1 MCGIIGINSKNK
13 HILPQIIEGL
23 KALEYRGY
31 DSAGI
36 AYFKNKEIKII
47 KEKGA
52 ISELEKKVDINDD
65 ASVAIAHT
73 RWATHGIASA
83 TNAHPHKVNH
93 ITIVHNGIIENF
105 ISLKEMLLAKGYT
118 FKTETDTE
126 VACALLDFYY
136 QEYKDIDKTIKEFMK
151 NVIGSYA
158 ILMMLDNDDKTIY
171 AIKKDSPLIIGINKQ
186 EESTYLA
193 SDLDAILKYTKD
205 YYIVDDLEY
214 AKVTNTSVTFY
225 NQKGKIEKELKT
237 YQGDVTTSLKGKYE
251 HFMMMEIMEQ
261 KTTISKT
268 IEQYIKNGLESL
280 KTLPDLTKYN
290 EIAIV
295 ACGTAYHA
303 GLVAKYLFREYTN
316 TKCEAYLASEY
327 RYQNNFFSKDTL
339 TIFISQSGETAD
351 TLASLKM
358 VKEHNLP
365 NLSIINVKESSI
377 ARYSDI
383 TLYTEAGKEIA
394 VASTKAYTAQ
404 VALLSV
410 LALSH
415 AMRKKTMSTDEIL
428 QIIHEYQNIDTYIN
442 PILENTKK
450 YQTIAKQI
458 YKTNDIFYIGRG
470 LDYALSMEGSL
481 KLKEISYIHS
491 EAYAAGE
498 LKHGTISLISKDT
511 PVFSSC
517 NDDKLNLK
525 TISNLKEVIARGANV
540 YLITSDQEFKD
551 DNFKTIIIPDTSI
564 FIRAIT
570 TIIIYQFIA
579 YYTAYYKGT
588 NIDKPKNLAK
598 SVTVE

>member
-1 MCGIIGINSKNK
+1 
-13 HILPQIIEGL
+13 
-23 KALEYRGY
+23 
-31 DSAGI
+31 
-36 AYFKNKEIKII
+36 
-47 KEKGA
+47 
-52 ISELEKKVDINDD
+52 
-65 ASVAIAHT
+65 
-73 RWATHGIASA
+73 
-83 TNAHPHKVNH
+83 
-93 ITIVHNGIIENF
+93 
-105 ISLKEMLLAKGYT
+105 
-118 FKTETDTE
+118 
-126 VACALLDFYY
+126 
-136 QEYKDIDKTIKEFMK
+136 
-151 NVIGSYA
+151 
-158 ILMMLDNDDKTIY
+158 MLDNDDKTIY

-186 EESTYLA
+186 EETTYLA
-193 SDLDAILKYTKD
+193 SDLDAILKHTKD

-261 KTTISKT
+261 KTTILKT
-268 IEQYIKNGLESL
+268 IEQYVKNGLESL
-280 KTLPDLTKYN
+280 KALPDLTKYN

-442 PILENTKK
+442 PILENTRK